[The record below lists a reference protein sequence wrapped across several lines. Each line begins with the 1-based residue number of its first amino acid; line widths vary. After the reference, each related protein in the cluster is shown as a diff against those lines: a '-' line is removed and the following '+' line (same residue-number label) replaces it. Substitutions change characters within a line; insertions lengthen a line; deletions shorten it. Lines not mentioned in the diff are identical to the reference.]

1 MFFTQKK
8 IKFIKFLNI
17 KFHNF
22 SDKDFI
28 KLIYRPGL
36 FLFPSGPGLSSL
48 ETSTSYLAS
57 LKKADYVFFD
67 SGYFVVLLKIFK
79 NIKVKKFS
87 GYKFL
92 KLFFNFL
99 NMNKNKSIF
108 LIDPSK
114 KKSLSNKKYLKEIGL
129 KKIYNYIS
137 PNYNPNKLKD
147 IKLLKKIKNIKPN
160 YIMTNIGGGTQEI
173 LGLYLKNNLK
183 IKTTILCTGGAIS
196 YFTGDQAPI
205 NDFFD
210 KIYLGWLVR
219 IIFNPKIFVIRYLR
233 TIKLFLIVLSNKIEI
248 G

>member
-99 NMNKNKSIF
+99 NMHKNKSIF

-129 KKIYNYIS
+129 KKIHNYIS
-137 PNYNPNKLKD
+137 PYYNPDKLID
-147 IKLLKKIKNIKPN
+147 EKLLKKIKKIKPN
-160 YIMTNIGGGTQEI
+160 YIITNIGGGTQEI
-173 LGLYLKNNLK
+173 LGLYLKNNLNF
-183 IKTTILCTGGAIS
+183 KTTILCTGGAIS
-196 YFTGDQAPI
+196 YFTGDEAPI
-205 NDFFD
+205 NNFFD
-210 KIYLGWLVR
+210 KIYIGWLIR
-219 IIFNPKIFVIRYLR
+219 IIFNPKFFLIRYLKAF
-233 TIKLFLIVLSNKIEI
+233 KLFLIVWRNKTRI